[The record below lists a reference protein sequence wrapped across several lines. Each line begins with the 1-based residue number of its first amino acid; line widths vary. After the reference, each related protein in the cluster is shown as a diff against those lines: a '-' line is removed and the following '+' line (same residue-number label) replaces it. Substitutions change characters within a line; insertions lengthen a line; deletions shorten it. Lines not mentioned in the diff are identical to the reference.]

1 MDGQFLIVAIPLIA
15 GYLLD
20 LLLGDPRWL
29 PHPIRLFG
37 NVITKGETLLNKG
50 TSKLLKG
57 ASLTIILCILTFS
70 FFYIAQH
77 WLLTFNTTVY
87 YIFTSIFVFY
97 GLANK
102 SLLQEG
108 KEVFDALQ
116 RQGLDAGRKRL
127 SWIVGRQTSA
137 LNENQIRTAVFE
149 TLSENLSDGVIAPL
163 FYYAIGG
170 LPAMMVYKMINTLDS
185 MIGYKSERYFL
196 FGKFAARLDDVVNFI
211 PARLT
216 ALLMVLV
223 TFSKRGVLYI
233 FKYGHQHASPNSGY
247 PEAALAGILQ
257 CRFGGPNTYHGQVV
271 VKPYIGDAPRE
282 IAHDELKRVMY
293 VNHAVTMVVVCIILL
308 IHWLLH
314 FIHTSNFI
322 ASNVL

>member
-1 MDGQFLIVAIPLIA
+1 MDGQFLIIAIPLVA

-37 NVITKGETLLNKG
+37 NVIAKGEALLNKG

-57 ASLTIILCILTFS
+57 TLLTIMLCLLVFS
-70 FFYIAQH
+70 LFHIAQH
-77 WLLTFNTTVY
+77 WLLGFNTIAY

-97 GLANK
+97 GLANR

-116 RQGLDAGRKRL
+116 HQGLEAGRKRL

-185 MIGYKSERYFL
+185 MIGYKSERYCY
-196 FGKFAARLDDVVNFI
+196 FGKFAARLDDVVNFV

-223 TFSKRGVLYI
+223 TFSKRGLLYI
-233 FKYGHQHASPNSGY
+233 FKYGHKHASPNSGY
-247 PEAALAGILQ
+247 PEAALAGILR

-271 VKPYIGDAPRE
+271 VKPYIGRAPRE
-282 IAHDELKRVMY
+282 IAHNELKSVMY
-293 VNHAVTMVVVCIILL
+293 VNHAVTLLSIIIMLFL
-308 IHWLLH
+308 AAI
-314 FIHTSNFI
+314 
-322 ASNVL
+322 